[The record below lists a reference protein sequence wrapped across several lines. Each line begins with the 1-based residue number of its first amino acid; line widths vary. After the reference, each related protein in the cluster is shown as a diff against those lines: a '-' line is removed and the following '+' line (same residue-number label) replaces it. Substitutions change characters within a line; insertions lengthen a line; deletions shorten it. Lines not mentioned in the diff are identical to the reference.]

1 MGSGAPRTVTIIE
14 NINSLT
20 FSQLCICKISW
31 EAILENSTPAF
42 RDMQKRPDFLHS
54 SCAVWFHGVFT
65 EKIFAVYPEAK
76 QQYNKSTMECGPH
89 FVSMI
94 TCCIDDLWAASRHL
108 VTENVAGSA
117 QRVIAS
123 KRPSMIGND
132 FSIRFLDILI
142 NSLLTV
148 TGRDLSVKA
157 IVAWQQL
164 YHVRL
169 RDDVLLFLERPKNH
183 TDVITEQEIDDI
195 INTTYL
201 QASMTNHADLWPK

>member
-1 MGSGAPRTVTIIE
+1 MGSGASRTIAIIE

-20 FSQLCICKISW
+20 FSQLCICKMNW
-31 EAILENSTPAF
+31 EAILENATPAF
-42 RDMQKRPDFLHS
+42 HDMQKRPDFLHS
-54 SCAVWFHGVFT
+54 SCAVWFHGVFA
-65 EKIFAVYPEAK
+65 KNLFAAYPEAK
-76 QQYNKSTMECGPH
+76 QQYNKSTVECGPH

-94 TCCIDDLWAASRHL
+94 SCCIDDLWTASRHL

-123 KRPSMIGND
+123 RRPSMIGND
-132 FSIRFLDILI
+132 FSIRFSDILI

-148 TGRDLSVKA
+148 TGWDLNVEA

-169 RDDVLLFLERPKNH
+169 RDVVLLCLERPENLA
-183 TDVITEQEIDDI
+183 TNTQRITHQDSEDI
-195 INTTYL
+195 IRTTRL
-201 QASMTNHADLWPK
+201 QTSMANHVDL